1 MIIFIRVD
9 HHHVYT
15 LVKNV
20 IILFGF
26 SFGVKMSGHLLA
38 PELNYRFLIM
48 NAQYREQ
55 LTTYAASLPYRF
67 TLLLTVSI
75 RWHSS
80 PPPLKN
86 TIS

>member
-26 SFGVKMSGHLLA
+26 SSGVKMSGHLLA

-48 NAQYREQ
+48 NAHLAGNSVAGFCQNETANR
-55 LTTYAASLPYRF
+55 R
-67 TLLLTVSI
+67 TVKWL
-75 RWHSS
+75 RG
-80 PPPLKN
+80 K
-86 TIS
+86 